1 MWDTKKR
8 ERVAGYSKVRRVIL
22 GGERRKRERKKRK
35 NERARERERGEPE
48 KERKRHTKFI

>member
-22 GGERRKRERKKRK
+22 GGERRKRERRKKEPK
-35 NERARERERGEPE
+35 NERARERERGA
-48 KERKRHTKFI
+48 